1 MSAEMVQ
8 MNVRIPKDLK
18 ESVDE
23 VLQRCKLTSSEVVR
37 SLWKYIQKEQSVPQ
51 FEKPTKDKSN
61 EGKSASLI
69 AFENRPGLQDAIAEY
84 LGIDKREVILDDIP
98 FDELKEMA
106 YNERYEEK
114 QARCTL

>member
-51 FEKPTKDKSN
+51 FEKATKEMTD

-69 AFENRPGLQDAIAEY
+69 AFENRPILSVEIAKY
-84 LGIDKREVILDDIP
+84 LNMDPKDVILDDIP

-106 YNERYEEK
+106 YNDWYEEK